1 MKPLHLLKNLVL
13 LIFAKYE
20 QHQKHKGPQKL
31 QARLFKAYL
40 LVAIIVLISF
50 SFFFYEYV
58 SSILIANEE
67 SALSALNAS
76 ILEQVDSVINDLDI
90 TSANINYS
98 SLMSDNLDSSF
109 NLEITETNL
118 PHLADLFVTING
130 SDIKADQINLFDLKG
145 NEVKVGMITS
155 TARVD
160 LKELDWF
167 ETVKELN
174 GLKLISAPYH
184 TDAYAQSS
192 ASSDWFISVY
202 RTYSNQYGR
211 KVGVIETVKRCKNLF
226 KSAVSYEKK
235 NKESAAIYIY
245 SETGALVYPYSI
257 PDSDKEVLTYY
268 YDQIPDL
275 LEKSLIRNPFTN
287 EREHLAF
294 AKSAYSKW
302 TYVTVQKE
310 SIILRPVANLSMI
323 LFGVI
328 IAILGIA
335 IMISYYVSRNLT
347 RPVMQ
352 LKKII
357 QDMDL
362 DTLGQ
367 GREETYHPYYIELD
381 ELYHDFE
388 AMSKKLK
395 ISLNE
400 LIDSRQQELKSRTLA
415 LQSQTNPH
423 FYYNT
428 LSCIIVL
435 AENRKNDEVVTLCKN
450 LTQIMRYITDHSSQS
465 VTLKEEMEYVEKYL
479 YCMKVRYQSSLNCIL
494 EIDPQ
499 LLDLS
504 VPKLIIQPLVENA
517 IKYGTDCLP
526 PWTITV
532 TGKLYDDR
540 WQIDVIDSG
549 NGFTTEAIQM
559 IHERIALADANP
571 GMPELKIDGLGIVN
585 VYMRWRI
592 YCREHTIFEV
602 GNTPDGHGMVSIGC
616 KCALKNK
623 NL

>member
-1 MKPLHLLKNLVL
+1 MKAYQILKHFFLSF
-13 LIFAKYE
+13 ITKYE
-20 QHQKHKGPQKL
+20 QHQQRKGPQKL
-31 QARLFKAYL
+31 QTRLFRAYL

-58 SSILIANEE
+58 SSILISNEE

-145 NEVKVGMITS
+145 NEVKVGMITN

-160 LKELDWF
+160 LKKLDWF

-174 GLKLISAPYH
+174 GLKLISDPYH
-184 TDAYAQSS
+184 SGAYAQSS

-226 KSAVSYEKK
+226 KSAISYEKK

-245 SETGALVYPYSI
+245 SESGTLVYPYSI
-257 PDSDKEVLTYY
+257 PDSEKQALSYY
-268 YDQIPDL
+268 YDKIPTL
-275 LEKSLIRNPFTN
+275 KENSLVRNPFTK
-287 EREHLAF
+287 EREHLAY
-294 AKSAYSKW
+294 AQSMYSKW

-323 LFGVI
+323 LFGVVL
-328 IAILGIA
+328 AILGVA
-335 IMISYYVSRNLT
+335 VSISYYVSRNLT

-367 GREETYHPYYIELD
+367 GNEETYHPYYIELD

-388 AMSKKLK
+388 AMSRKLK

-465 VTLKEEMEYVEKYL
+465 VSLREEMEYVEKYL
-479 YCMKVRYQSSLNCIL
+479 YCMKVRYQSSLNCNL
-494 EIDPQ
+494 SIDER

-517 IKYGTDCLP
+517 IKYGTDCIP

-532 TGKLYDDR
+532 TGTLYDDR

-549 NGFTTEAIQM
+549 NGFTADAIQM
-559 IHERIALADANP
+559 IQERIALADANP

-585 VYMRWRI
+585 VYMRWKI

-602 GNTPDGHGMVSIGC
+602 GNTPQGHGIVSIGC
-616 KCALKNK
+616 KCNHRD
-623 NL
+623 

>member
-245 SETGALVYPYSI
+245 SETGSLVYPYSI

-367 GREETYHPYYIELD
+367 GSEETYHPYYIELD

-479 YCMKVRYQSSLNCIL
+479 YCMKVRYQSSLNCIV

-549 NGFTTEAIQM
+549 NGFTPEAIQM

>member
-1 MKPLHLLKNLVL
+1 M
-13 LIFAKYE
+13 
-20 QHQKHKGPQKL
+20 
-31 QARLFKAYL
+31 
-40 LVAIIVLISF
+40 
-50 SFFFYEYV
+50 
-58 SSILIANEE
+58 
-67 SALSALNAS
+67 
-76 ILEQVDSVINDLDI
+76 
-90 TSANINYS
+90 
-98 SLMSDNLDSSF
+98 
-109 NLEITETNL
+109 
-118 PHLADLFVTING
+118 
-130 SDIKADQINLFDLKG
+130 
-145 NEVKVGMITS
+145 
-155 TARVD
+155 
-160 LKELDWF
+160 
-167 ETVKELN
+167 
-174 GLKLISAPYH
+174 
-184 TDAYAQSS
+184 
-192 ASSDWFISVY
+192 
-202 RTYSNQYGR
+202 
-211 KVGVIETVKRCKNLF
+211 IETVKRCKNLF

-549 NGFTTEAIQM
+549 NGFTPEAIQM